1 MTFVVVINII
11 LKAFGY
17 DAIKVDESQL
27 GQLIEAG
34 VSAAVILIGHWK
46 NNSYSKNAIKADE
59 YLKKLN
65 EFNEEVVYHE

>member
-1 MTFVVVINII
+1 MTVVVVINII
-11 LKAFGY
+11 LGALGY
-17 DAIKVDESQL
+17 DAIKIDESQL
-27 GQLIEAG
+27 GELIEAG
-34 VSAAVILIGHWK
+34 VEVAVIMLAHWK

>member
-1 MTFVVVINII
+1 MTVLVVVNIV
-11 LKAFGY
+11 LNALGY
-17 DAIKVDESQL
+17 DAIQIDESQL
-27 GQLIEAG
+27 GELIESGITVAI
-34 VSAAVILIGHWK
+34 ILVGHWK